1 MQRKQFNNKLMNGQV
16 ISLPIRL
23 WHGVDLIEP
32 SDKTKKRA
40 RKGNY
45 YIKCHNISGN
55 GVVYN
60 IVMPVDKF
68 NYKYQ
73 AGDASI
79 LPRRGHIR

>member
-45 YIKCHNISGN
+45 YIKCHNISRN

-60 IVMPVDKF
+60 TVMPVDKF

-73 AGDASI
+73 AGDAGT
-79 LPRRGHIR
+79 LPIRGHKR